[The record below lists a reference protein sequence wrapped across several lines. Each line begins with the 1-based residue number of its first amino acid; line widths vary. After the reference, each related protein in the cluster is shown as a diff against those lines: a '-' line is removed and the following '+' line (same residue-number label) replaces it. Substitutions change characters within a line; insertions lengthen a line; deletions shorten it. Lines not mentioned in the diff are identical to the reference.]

1 MNFPTLLTLLRI
13 ILTPLFLFFIFSD
26 GIIFKIVALVVYI
39 IASLTDHYDGY
50 YARKLGAVSTLGR
63 FLDPLAD
70 KILVSSALIAFNI
83 LGFIQLWIVI
93 VIVVRDFLITGLRSY
108 ALFKNQQV
116 VTTYIAK
123 VKTTVQMVSVFIIFV
138 ILIAKHHALESGTGM
153 SVILFLERIHFVNV
167 LMFVVAMLT
176 AYTGVHYFVGNRA
189 HVKSIIKDINRA
201 IRPSDT

>member
-26 GIIFKIVALVVYI
+26 GIVFKIIALIVYI

-50 YARKLGAVSTLGR
+50 YARKLGAVSKLGR

-70 KILVSSALIAFNI
+70 KILVSSALFAFNI

-93 VIVVRDFLITGLRSY
+93 IIVFRDFLITGLRSY
-108 ALFKNQQV
+108 ALFKNQQI

-138 ILIAKHHALESGTGM
+138 ILIAKHHALESGNGLNI
-153 SVILFLERIHFVNV
+153 ILFLERIHFVNV

-176 AYTGVHYFVGNRA
+176 VYTGIHYFVENRSQ
-189 HVKSIIKDINRA
+189 VKSIIKDFYQA
-201 IRPSDT
+201 IRSSNS